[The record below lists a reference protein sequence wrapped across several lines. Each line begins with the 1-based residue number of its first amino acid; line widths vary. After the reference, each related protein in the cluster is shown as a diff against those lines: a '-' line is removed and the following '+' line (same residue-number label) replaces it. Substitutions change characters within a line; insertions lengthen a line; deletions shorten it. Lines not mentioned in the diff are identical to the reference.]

1 MRQSAPVP
9 WLWTLLWLG
18 LAGPKPALDGP
29 AINRQIDRLVADH
42 VASSGVPG
50 VVVAVTE
57 GDRVVL
63 ARGWGV
69 ADVESGRPMD
79 PDHTL
84 VRIASLSKTFTA
96 TAVAQ
101 LEDEGQLDI
110 DADVDDYLT
119 RAKTA
124 GAFSAPVTVRHLMAH
139 TSGYI
144 NFNSGR
150 VSKAPIHPEDFEG
163 FIART
168 MPPRMHPPGTAVL
181 YTNHGNALAGLVVQ
195 NITGVAFSDHVR
207 RTILDPLEMK
217 STAYYVDAHQ
227 PELSRSY
234 EIADDGSVN
243 PWPYEYFATVPASAV
258 HTTARD
264 MASYLMLHATDGSV
278 RGTQVL
284 TPAALA
290 RMRTPSPTIHPAL
303 GEYHYTFAPTHVH
316 GHAARAH
323 GGSVPAFLSRM
334 VIFDDAGV
342 GVFVAQ
348 NAFGPNIASAV
359 VNAVA
364 EALPAADPPPAL
376 TPIGDGRPVNPSA
389 LVGEY
394 RVLDKHETAA
404 FTRARAVLT
413 QPPLRIDLDDDGYLA
428 IQGRRFERTGEL
440 VFQATAERG
449 GVDSVVFVPGPDG
462 AAAWVHHNR
471 SSAFRP
477 AWHQSRG
484 VQIVAHG
491 VALGMVLI
499 GLLGAGGRGGGLW
512 RTLAA
517 AVLLGVIAPQAFAYF
532 ADAGQPVYTHPLRL
546 GTPAW
551 IPVVQWVPRVS
562 VVLCFALLF
571 YRQWR
576 TGPGMLVACGG
587 ALLVA
592 LEAYWRAPPV
602 GLL

>member
-9 WLWTLLWLG
+9 WLWTLLWFG
-18 LAGPKPALDGP
+18 LAGSKPVLDGP
-29 AINRQIDRLVADH
+29 AINRQIDQLVADH
-42 VASSGVPG
+42 VAHSGVPG
-50 VVVAVTE
+50 VVVTITD
-57 GDRVVL
+57 GHRVVL

-69 ADVESGRPMD
+69 ADLESGRPMD

-101 LEDEGQLDI
+101 LEDQGRLEL

-124 GAFSAPVTVRHLMAH
+124 GAFSAPITVRQLMAH

-150 VSKAPIHPEDFEG
+150 VSAAPIHPEDFEA

-195 NITGVAFSDHVR
+195 NITGVGFSDHVR
-207 RTILDPLEMK
+207 RTILEPLEMTN
-217 STAYYVDAHQ
+217 TAYYVDAHQ

-234 EIADDGSVN
+234 EVSDDGSVS

-264 MASYLMLHATDGSV
+264 MGSYLMLHATDGTV
-278 RGTQVL
+278 HGNEVL
-284 TPAALA
+284 TPAAMT
-290 RMRTPSPTIHPAL
+290 RMRTPSPTIHSAL
-303 GEYHYTFAPTHVH
+303 GEYHYTFAPTHVL
-316 GHAARAH
+316 GRPARAH

-348 NAFGPNIASAV
+348 NAFGPNIAEAV

-364 EALPAADPPPAL
+364 AALPAADTPPAL
-376 TPIGDGRPVNPSA
+376 APIGDGRPVDPSA

-394 RVLDKHETAA
+394 RMLDKHETAA
-404 FTRARAVLT
+404 FTRARAVLS
-413 QPPLRIDLDDDGYLA
+413 QPPMRVDLDDDGYVA
-428 IQGRRFERTGEL
+428 VKGRRFERTGEL
-440 VFQATAERG
+440 VFQAAAERG
-449 GVDSVVFVPGPDG
+449 GVDSLVFVPGPDG
-462 AAAWVHHNR
+462 EIAWVHHNR

-477 AWHQSRG
+477 AWHGSRR
-484 VQIVAHG
+484 VQVVAHG
-491 VALGMVLI
+491 VALAMVLL
-499 GLLGAGGRGGGLW
+499 GLLGARDPGAGLW

-517 AVLLGVIAPQAFAYF
+517 AVLIGVVAPQVYALM

-546 GTPAW
+546 GIPGW
-551 IPVVQWVPRVS
+551 IPIVQWVPRVA

-571 YRQWR
+571 FRQWR
-576 TGPGMLVACGG
+576 TGPGILVAAGG

-592 LEAYWRAPPV
+592 LEAYWRTPPV